1 MFWLTKGILFASQE
15 IKYVGFSCV
24 RGPRQKD
31 FGLEECGRRMSDT
44 WSSEIQKYA
53 YGVRFQSLMFRSLIS
68 WRIPK
73 ELGWMLPSGHRLPHH
88 LLQNLSSELQNLPWF
103 RSVDLG
109 FGCCGFWFEFR
120 MLGEVLARI
129 CRAGFSNY
137 ARIWELV
144 SSSVQGGSNTLL
156 LCGLLLVWIS
166 SALRY
171 L

>member
-1 MFWLTKGILFASQE
+1 M
-15 IKYVGFSCV
+15 GFSWVC
-24 RGPRQKD
+24 GPRQKD
-31 FGLEECGRRMSDT
+31 FGLKGCGRRMSDT

-53 YGVRFQSLMFRSLIS
+53 HGVMFQSLEFQKLNKLRKTKGLG
-68 WRIPK
+68 RI
-73 ELGWMLPSGHRLPHH
+73 LPSGCRLPHH
-88 LLQNLSSELQNLPWF
+88 QLQRLSSELQNLPWF

-109 FGCCGFWFEFR
+109 FGCCGFWFEFQ

-144 SSSVQGGSNTLL
+144 SSSVQGL
-156 LCGLLLVWIS
+156 LCGLLLVLIS
-166 SALRY
+166 SALGY